1 LQLLN
6 KKGKAL
12 ILSEYGVGGGIHQ
25 NGSVPAQTADE
36 AASLPFFGIFGAYNP
51 KTGVTAG
58 FEAQTCQLC
67 FAWRVQCHAKAP
79 TACNPLHHEHA
90 FCLFQSSWSPE
101 PCSPHTADPWKTIAP
116 ESEHVVVRNWRRRFY
131 K

>member
-1 LQLLN
+1 MFLATCMSTCCVQLLN

-51 KTGVTAG
+51 TTGTLPAIAMG
-58 FEAQTCQLC
+58 CRPWFCGKCIHMEAMQNRLYTCVMPCIGCFSPTRPPSCVHSLC
-67 FAWRVQCHAKAP
+67 R
-79 TACNPLHHEHA
+79 PLEDH
-90 FCLFQSSWSPE
+90 C
-101 PCSPHTADPWKTIAP
+101 T
-116 ESEHVVVRNWRRRFY
+116 
-131 K
+131 

>member
-36 AASLPFFGIFGAYNP
+36 AAALPFFGIFGAYNP

-58 FEAQTCQLC
+58 FAAQACQLC
-67 FAWRVQCHAKAP
+67 FAMEGPMPCKNTHSLQTIALRTCIL
-79 TACNPLHHEHA
+79 PLSI
-90 FCLFQSSWSPE
+90 LPE
-101 PCSPHTADPWKTIAP
+101 P
-116 ESEHVVVRNWRRRFY
+116 
-131 K
+131 